1 MGGLICHEN
10 SMHPRHWILSL
21 TLLSVT
27 PVIGLEV
34 NQASEADLDGL
45 RGIGPPFTRRLMAAR
60 AEQPFQDWP
69 DLMRRVT
76 GMGPRMAQRL
86 SDQGLTVQG
95 QPLNPLDPAQ
105 QSTRNK
111 PAAP

>member
-1 MGGLICHEN
+1 
-10 SMHPRHWILSL
+10 MHPRHWILSF

-105 QSTRNK
+105 QNTTNK
-111 PAAP
+111 AAAP

>member
-10 SMHPRHWILSL
+10 SMHPRHWILSF

-45 RGIGPPFTRRLMAAR
+45 RGIGPPFTRRLLAAR

-69 DLMRRVT
+69 DLMRRVS

-105 QSTRNK
+105 QNTTNK
-111 PAAP
+111 AAAP

>member
-10 SMHPRHWILSL
+10 SMHPRHWILSF

-105 QSTRNK
+105 QNTTNK
-111 PAAP
+111 AAAP

>member
-10 SMHPRHWILSL
+10 SMHPRHWILSF

-95 QPLNPLDPAQ
+95 QPLNPLDPAKQ
-105 QSTRNK
+105 NTTNK
-111 PAAP
+111 AAAP

>member
-1 MGGLICHEN
+1 MSVIF
-10 SMHPRHWILSL
+10 

-69 DLMRRVT
+69 DLMRRVP

-105 QSTRNK
+105 QSTTNK